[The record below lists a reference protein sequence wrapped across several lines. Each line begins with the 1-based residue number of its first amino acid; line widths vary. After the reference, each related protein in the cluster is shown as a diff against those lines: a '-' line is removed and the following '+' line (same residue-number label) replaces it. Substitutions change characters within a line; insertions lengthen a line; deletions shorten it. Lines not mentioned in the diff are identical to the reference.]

1 MEGTTVGSYVVSR
14 LLGKGG
20 MGAVY
25 LAEHALLK
33 RPAALKVLL
42 PALSADEELVDR
54 FFNEARA
61 TTSIPDPGIVQIFDF
76 GYHTDGSAY
85 IVMEYLEGETLD
97 VRIDG
102 DGPMAPVQ
110 ALRIARQVATS
121 LEAAHVR
128 GVIHRDLKLENV
140 FMVTDAAVAGGER
153 AKILDFGIA
162 KLARSDG
169 SRSRTRTGAIMG
181 TPLYMSPEQCKGA
194 HDVDARSDVYS
205 LGCML
210 FCMVTGKPPFDHESA
225 AEIIAAHL
233 KEPPPTA
240 SSVNP
245 AIGDDWS
252 SELDGLIARCLAKAP
267 SDRFPSMSAVA
278 AAITELLGDQVDP
291 RTTAPRVRRMATPDP
306 VAAAAGAATPVPH
319 SSLARPTTLTAA
331 TGATHPPSSSIPRL
345 AAPTRRRWVVPAVGL
360 GAVVAAAT
368 IAVVLAA
375 TGGGKTTPSAA
386 RQPAAPPQSQTQP
399 PSQPQPQPRAAAAG
413 TAPSTTAPSTTT
425 TSPTAPTAASTIP
438 DVPLPSVTDTSQ
450 PRAVTATATDSVEPA
465 VASTTKPT
473 ATKKKPTTTKPRP
486 TKGSHDTKPPK
497 PRDSGA
503 GDVDRG
509 D

>member
-1 MEGTTVGSYVVSR
+1 MEGTTVGSYVVTR

-61 TTSIPDPGIVQIFDF
+61 TTSIPDQGIVQIFDF

-97 VRIDG
+97 VRVDG

-140 FMVTDAAVAGGER
+140 FMIVDPAVPGGER

-169 SRSRTRTGAIMG
+169 SRSRTRTGVIMG

-194 HDVDARSDVYS
+194 HDVDARSDIYS

-233 KEPPPTA
+233 KEPPPAAT
-240 SSVNP
+240 SVNP
-245 AIGDDWS
+245 AIDAEWATEVD
-252 SELDGLIARCLAKAP
+252 ELLARCLAKNPA
-267 SDRFPSMSAVA
+267 DRFESMAAVA
-278 AAITELLGDQVDP
+278 SAITEILGDAVDP
-291 RTTAPRVRRMATPDP
+291 RTTAPRVRRAATPDP
-306 VAAAAGAATPVPH
+306 VAAAAGLATPVPG

-331 TGATHPPSSSIPRL
+331 TGATQPPSASAGEL
-345 AAPTRRRWVVPAVGL
+345 ASPARRRWIVPVVGVG
-360 GAVVAAAT
+360 AIVAAA
-368 IAVVLAA
+368 AVAVAVMS
-375 TGGGKTTPSAA
+375 GGGGSKTPSAA
-386 RQPAAPPQSQTQP
+386 APPALQPPTQPEPPVLPPAPTVAVEPPAPTPAPTPTMPEDVAPAETDPPAA
-399 PSQPQPQPRAAAAG
+399 
-413 TAPSTTAPSTTT
+413 
-425 TSPTAPTAASTIP
+425 
-438 DVPLPSVTDTSQ
+438 TDD
-450 PRAVTATATDSVEPA
+450 PPA
-465 VASTTKPT
+465 VAKPTKTRPSKTRPTKPS
-473 ATKKKPTTTKPRP
+473 KKPRADTTSKPTP
-486 TKGSHDTKPPK
+486 TKGSHETKPPK
-497 PRDSGA
+497 PPKPNGSGA

>member
-1 MEGTTVGSYVVSR
+1 MEGVTVGSYVVKR
-14 LLGKGG
+14 LLGQGG

-97 VRIDG
+97 LRVDG
-102 DGPMAPVQ
+102 DGPLSPVP

-121 LEAAHVR
+121 LEAAHTR

-140 FMVTDAAVAGGER
+140 FMVHDPAVPGGER

-162 KLARSDG
+162 KLTRNDG

-194 HDVDARSDVYS
+194 HDVDARSDIYS

-210 FCMVTGKPPFDHESA
+210 FCLVTGKPPFDYESA
-225 AEIIAAHL
+225 GEIIAAHL
-233 KEPPPTA
+233 KEDPPSA
-240 SSVNP
+240 SSVRP
-245 AIGDDWS
+245 ALPAEWREDLEAI
-252 SELDGLIARCLAKAP
+252 IARCLAKDPA
-267 SDRFPSMSAVA
+267 DRYQSMAEVA
-278 AAITELLGDQVDP
+278 ASITESLGDGVGDP
-291 RTTAPRVRRMATPDP
+291 GTTAPRLPRR
-306 VAAAAGAATPVPH
+306 AASSNLAAGVALETPVPPG
-319 SSLARPTTLTAA
+319 SLARPTTLSSAV
-331 TGATHPPSSSIPRL
+331 GATHPPSSS
-345 AAPTRRRWVVPAVGL
+345 AARPPRRWLLPSLAL
-360 GAVVAAAT
+360 GTIVVAAVIAIVVMGGGT
-368 IAVVLAA
+368 AGGAKRGGAPGSPAPASNPRSVEIVAPAAVV
-375 TGGGKTTPSAA
+375 TV
-386 RQPAAPPQSQTQP
+386 PP
-399 PSQPQPQPRAAAAG
+399 
-413 TAPSTTAPSTTT
+413 
-425 TSPTAPTAASTIP
+425 PTAPLATSP
-438 DVPLPSVTDTSQ
+438 PPLEVVAP
-450 PRAVTATATDSVEPA
+450 PA
-465 VASTTKPT
+465 VAPPVAVKPTPGKKPRPIKPATTKPT
-473 ATKKKPTTTKPRP
+473 PSKRT
-486 TKGSHDTKPPK
+486 HDTKP
-497 PRDSGA
+497 SNQGGA

>member
-1 MEGTTVGSYVVSR
+1 MEGTTVGSYVVTR

-97 VRIDG
+97 VRIEG
-102 DGPMAPVQ
+102 DGPMPPVQ

-140 FMVTDAAVAGGER
+140 FMVHDAAVAGGER

-162 KLARSDG
+162 KLTRSDG
-169 SRSRTRTGAIMG
+169 TRSRTRTGAIMG

-245 AIGDDWS
+245 RIGDDWS
-252 SELDGLIARCLAKAP
+252 SELDGLIARCLSKAP
-267 SDRFPSMSAVA
+267 ADRFPSMSAVA
-278 AAITELLGDQVDP
+278 AAITEMLGDQVDP

-306 VAAAAGAATPVPH
+306 VAAA

-331 TGATHPPSSSIPRL
+331 TGATHPPSASIPTL
-345 AAPTRRRWVVPAVGL
+345 TPPARRRWVVPIVGL
-360 GAVVAAAT
+360 GAVVVAAT
-368 IAVVLAA
+368 VAVILA
-375 TGGGKTTPSAA
+375 TGGGTASPSAA
-386 RQPAAPPQSQTQP
+386 QQPAPQPTPQL
-399 PSQPQPQPRAAAAG
+399 QPQPQPPPRPAADSPTQPQPQAPLP
-413 TAPSTTAPSTTT
+413 TATTTATSTTDTTT
-425 TSPTAPTAASTIP
+425 TT
-438 DVPLPSVTDTSQ
+438 PSVTS
-450 PRAVTATATDSVEPA
+450 PPPAVTETGTDADTGTPAATVIKTAKPAATAT
-465 VASTTKPT
+465 T
-473 ATKKKPTTTKPRP
+473 TKKKPTTTRPRP
-486 TKGSHDTKPPK
+486 TKGSHDTKPAK
-497 PRDSGA
+497 SGDSGA

>member
-1 MEGTTVGSYVVSR
+1 MEGTTVGSYVVTR

-97 VRIDG
+97 VRIEG
-102 DGPMAPVQ
+102 DGPMPPVQ

-140 FMVTDAAVAGGER
+140 FMVADAAVAGGER

-162 KLARSDG
+162 KLTRSDG

-194 HDVDARSDVYS
+194 HDVDARSDIYS
-205 LGCML
+205 LGCMI
-210 FCMVTGKPPFDHESA
+210 FCMVTGRPPFDYESA

-233 KEPPPTA
+233 KETPPAA
-240 SSVNP
+240 STVNP
-245 AIGDDWS
+245 KIGADWA
-252 SELDGLIARCLAKAP
+252 SEIDGLLERCLAKNPAE
-267 SDRFPSMSAVA
+267 RFQSMSAVA
-278 AAITELLGDQVDP
+278 GAIT
-291 RTTAPRVRRMATPDP
+291 
-306 VAAAAGAATPVPH
+306 
-319 SSLARPTTLTAA
+319 
-331 TGATHPPSSSIPRL
+331 
-345 AAPTRRRWVVPAVGL
+345 
-360 GAVVAAAT
+360 
-368 IAVVLAA
+368 
-375 TGGGKTTPSAA
+375 
-386 RQPAAPPQSQTQP
+386 
-399 PSQPQPQPRAAAAG
+399 
-413 TAPSTTAPSTTT
+413 
-425 TSPTAPTAASTIP
+425 
-438 DVPLPSVTDTSQ
+438 
-450 PRAVTATATDSVEPA
+450 
-465 VASTTKPT
+465 
-473 ATKKKPTTTKPRP
+473 
-486 TKGSHDTKPPK
+486 
-497 PRDSGA
+497 
-503 GDVDRG
+503 
-509 D
+509 